1 MKKLKNLS
9 LSLSLSLS
17 FGTIQWEKKKQFSM
31 KTYNKAF
38 KIICFIS
45 RRPASTTRYL
55 PLQQCVDLN
64 EHSCTFGQGIHL
76 TTQSH
81 SLFLSHFIYFSI
93 IIKSFLFKSQYLCKP
108 PKLKFE
114 GSTDRPFR
122 DLFRTQRN

>member
-1 MKKLKNLS
+1 MKKLKNFS

-17 FGTIQWEKKKQFSM
+17 FGTIQWEKKNNFPWKH
-31 KTYNKAF
+31 
-38 KIICFIS
+38 IIKLSKLFVSSHDDQRAQHVICL
-45 RRPASTTRYL
+45 YK
-55 PLQQCVDLN
+55 QCVDLN